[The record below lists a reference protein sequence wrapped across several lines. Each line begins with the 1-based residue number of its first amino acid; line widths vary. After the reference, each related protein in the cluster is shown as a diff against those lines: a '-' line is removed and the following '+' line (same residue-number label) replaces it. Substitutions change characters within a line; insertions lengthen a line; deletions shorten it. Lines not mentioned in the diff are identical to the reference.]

1 MHIVSIL
8 TIPFN
13 LKWPNQDH
21 REEKMAV
28 NFNVLF
34 ATWPGLCRFY
44 DMCDKESNEYDYG
57 QSS

>member
-1 MHIVSIL
+1 
-8 TIPFN
+8 
-13 LKWPNQDH
+13 
-21 REEKMAV
+21 MAV

-57 QSS
+57 QSVEDVDLIMIPLTLMENG